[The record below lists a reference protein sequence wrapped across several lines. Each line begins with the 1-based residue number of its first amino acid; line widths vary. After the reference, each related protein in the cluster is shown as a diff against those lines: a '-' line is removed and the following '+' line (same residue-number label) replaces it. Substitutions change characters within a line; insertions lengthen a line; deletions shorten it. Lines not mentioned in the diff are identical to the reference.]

1 MYYLVK
7 INNLWL
13 VIGWMIILLLKL
25 KKIESIDNK
34 KNYNIQVY
42 KVL

>member
-34 KNYNIQVY
+34 KNYNI
-42 KVL
+42 

>member
-1 MYYLVK
+1 MIMYYLVK

-34 KNYNIQVY
+34 KNYNI
-42 KVL
+42 

>member
-1 MYYLVK
+1 MIMYYLVK

-34 KNYNIQVY
+34 NNYNI
-42 KVL
+42 